1 MIAPDSTVDDF
12 DATLTCEEFYMER
25 DWENEDED
33 FEDEDELEDDEDS
46 DDDSEDDSDDEDYED
61 DDEDENWDDD
71 DEWEDMEDDVSDCF
85 ECDGSVSENGFAR
98 LFDMERRGY
107 FA

>member
-12 DATLTCEEFYMER
+12 DATLTCEEYYMER
-25 DWENEDED
+25 EWDDEDED
-33 FEDEDELEDDEDS
+33 FEDEDELADDS
-46 DDDSEDDSDDEDYED
+46 DDFDDEDSDDEDYED
-61 DDEDENWDDD
+61 DDEDDDYEDD
-71 DEWEDMEDDVSDCF
+71 DEDWEDMEDDVSDCF